1 MFEITIVSRQ
11 REITEALNVCQE
23 KSGTSGSAALSLHRA
38 SDELPEFKSFN
49 L

>member
-11 REITEALNVCQE
+11 REITEALNVSG
-23 KSGTSGSAALSLHRA
+23 KDGTSGSAALSLHWA